1 MVNIK
6 RYICFTLMAVMIFT
20 SVVPLSSLASDEKIL
35 FSEGFDTLPTSS
47 PSPSSVQVT
56 GGSENRVIETG
67 KNTKALKLGLAKTSG
82 SLSFPVYQSGQVWF
96 GARFRINGKI
106 DNGAFFQVIS
116 SSGTKL
122 NLINL
127 SGYAASFY
135 DGKYFTLLKKDIW
148 TNVQI
153 LLDTDKKN
161 YSVWVD
167 GKQVLSKW
175 KITTAI
181 PELSKVGFEF
191 SNPSSDASVEFD
203 HLVAYTGSQVMKNF
217 PKEEF
222 NPEVSEVKAED
233 STKAI
238 PKLYIHEDFNTF
250 GRVNATYTTTV
261 PLGNPIEVRNQQG
274 HSEYHE
280 GDRMYLYMANENGKG
295 PYYDLVMKKFNS
307 SSYVVDMVLN
317 IFKLN
322 VCGVRIQL
330 RAGYS
335 GTGYNLVLAE
345 TNGVLRCGSDVLNN
359 LDFNRWTRLSFIID
373 HSTTSFDV
381 CIDGVVVREGVPF
394 SSVPQGVD
402 RVRIALEGSG
412 FGEIGLDA
420 VAVYEGRELKPSL
433 DQEDY
438 MENVVNGFI
447 DDDNTVNSF
456 IGNKAVF
463 CVTNSA
469 FLKDGVR
476 TNYDKKGYT
485 TSDGVVMSP
494 VDAMAKAYGIS
505 SSFDSVSQNVTLSNG
520 AVFTVGSDCALFN
533 GQSIYLGAETT
544 VKEGIVFVPAIAFFE
559 KILGKKTTYESTWEL
574 VFITEDGSVVNV
586 TDTSMMRLVMHKMI
600 FDRIPSDEMAKTVSE
615 KFPSNTHPRLGITKE
630 DIPRIKEALKTDETT
645 QKLYDY
651 LVMVCN
657 DYLISAPVGYV
668 TNKNG
673 DVESVRTREERM
685 ENLGVLYHLTG
696 DERYAKRA
704 VEELE
709 EMLKMPYLA
718 WGNPLNSGALMAAF
732 TRGFDL
738 FYDYMSDDM
747 KTQIKDRVLKM
758 WKRELLEGSDATG
771 SRSNQWRRT
780 VKDNYVPVH
789 NAPYLESTLAFVDEP
804 DMTEYAK
811 KLFEVTERALEY
823 TSEGYAPDGA
833 WDEGIGYWSYT
844 LLEWAPA
851 VKAMKNTLGSALGFE
866 DHLGMDQ
873 AAFFRMDAGGI
884 VRVNAFHDSGFG
896 TKFSSRPSLVEQT
909 MGMYVLA
916 DLYQN
921 PAILKGWMRNIDNF
935 QHSDPGYSLA
945 WYDPRIANLDADL
958 SLDHHYRS
966 RLDFVAL
973 RSSWEDDNAILLS
986 ANSGLNSFGHSH
998 IDGGTYV
1005 MDAMGLNWICDLGT
1019 ESYSVAYDPLQGNYY
1034 RTRPEAHNVY
1044 LINPRAGY
1052 QGQDTG
1058 ATGSTIRFDSMERG
1072 GYAVVDMSKYYAKD
1086 ASTAQRG
1093 FKLSGDRS
1101 YAVVRDEIALL
1112 GQSDIISFINTQADI
1127 EIIDNNRAYFKQFGK
1142 KMLIEVSTNGRN
1154 LSLESMACD
1163 MLPTSGKNPPDAMDN
1178 SEYRKLAIRLSG
1190 SGNIYINVK
1199 LTPLY
1204 EDLTSTKAD
1213 DIQLALWKN
1222 DEGEIQKPRL
1232 SEVSVNGEVLKD
1244 FNPENSLIEV
1254 KLSEKTTKVPVVK
1267 ATADDRYSVEIRQNH
1282 DNLLEDGLIKLTDK
1296 ANAENVSYYTIR
1308 YILTP
1313 EKVENI
1319 NALKLLPI
1327 VSVVDEESN
1336 ENVTSILTDRNFS
1349 TERYEGEVGC
1359 EYLIDLGSVQ
1369 SIDSVITAFS
1379 LISDYHKYWYDIAYS
1394 QDGINYTYKTCQQS
1408 LGSDGY
1414 ERVYLGENVNARF
1427 IRLIL
1432 NGRTASNVSR
1442 LNEVAVVG
1450 K

>member
-1 MVNIK
+1 MVNKK
-6 RYICFTLMAVMIFT
+6 RYICFVLMLVMIMAT
-20 SVVPLSSLASDEKIL
+20 AVPLNTVASDEKIL
-35 FSEGFDTLPTSS
+35 YTQGFDTLPTNSS
-47 PSPSSVQVT
+47 APSSVQIT
-56 GGSENRVIETG
+56 GTSENKVVETG
-67 KNTKALKLGLAKTSG
+67 KNTKALKLGISKTSG
-82 SLSFPVYQSGQVWF
+82 SVSFPVSASGQVRL

-116 SSGTKL
+116 SDGAKL

-148 TNVQI
+148 TNVHI
-153 LLDTDKKN
+153 MLDTDKKT

-167 GKQVLSKW
+167 GKEVLSNWKITVALPVLSK
-175 KITTAI
+175 I
-181 PELSKVGFEF
+181 GFEF
-191 SNPSSDASVEFD
+191 SNPASDASVEID
-203 HLVAYTGSQVMKNF
+203 HFVAYTGSQVMKQF

-222 NPEVSEVKAED
+222 NPEVSEIKADESQD
-233 STKAI
+233 AI

-274 HSEYHE
+274 HSEYRE
-280 GDRMYLYMANENGKG
+280 GDRMYLYMANENGKS
-295 PYYDLVMKKFNS
+295 PYYDLVMKKFKS
-307 SSYVVDMVLN
+307 SSYVVDMVVNL
-317 IFKLN
+317 FKLN
-322 VCGVRIQL
+322 VCGVKIQL

-335 GTGYNLVLAE
+335 GTAYNLVLAE

-373 HSTTSFDV
+373 HSTSSYDV
-381 CIDGVVVREGVPF
+381 CIDGVVVRNGIPF
-394 SSVPQGVD
+394 SSVPQNVD

-476 TNYDKKGYT
+476 TNFDKKGYI

-494 VDAMAKAYGIS
+494 VDAMAKAYGLECNCDLS
-505 SSFDSVSQNVTLSNG
+505 SGKAVLSNG
-520 AVFTVGSDCALFN
+520 AVFTVGSEYAAFN
-533 GQSIYLGAETT
+533 GKSIYLGAAVSENDGS
-544 VKEGIVFVPAIAFFE
+544 VLVPAIAFFE
-559 KILGKKTTYESTWEL
+559 EFLGKKTTYESTWEL
-574 VFITEDGSVVNV
+574 IFITEDGSNVNI
-586 TDTSMMRLVMHKMI
+586 TDASMMRLVMHRMI
-600 FDRIPSDEMAKTVSE
+600 FDRMSADEMEKKVSE
-615 KFPSNTHPRLGITKE
+615 NFPSNTHPRLGMTKD
-630 DIPRIKEALKTDETT
+630 DIERVNKTIQTDEKAK
-645 QKLYDY
+645 KLYDNLAMY
-651 LVMVCN
+651 CN
-657 DYLISAPVGYV
+657 DCLASSPVGYS

-673 DVESVRTREERM
+673 DVENTRTREERM
-685 ENLGVLYHLTG
+685 QNLGVMYHLTG
-696 DERYAKRA
+696 DEKYAKRA

-780 VKDNYVPVH
+780 IKDNYVPVH
-789 NAPYLESTLAFVDEP
+789 NGPYLESTLAFVDEP
-804 DMTEYAK
+804 EMTEYAK
-811 KLFEVTERALEY
+811 KLFAVTERALEY

-851 VKAMKNTLGSALGFE
+851 VKAMQNTLGTALGFE
-866 DHLGMDQ
+866 DHLGMKD
-873 AAFFRMDAGGI
+873 AAFFRMDAGGM
-884 VRVNAFHDSGFG
+884 VRANNFHDSGFG
-896 TKFSSRPSLVEQT
+896 VKFSSRPALVEQT

-921 PAILKGWMRNIDNF
+921 PAILKGWMKNIDNF
-935 QHSDPGYSLA
+935 QHSDPGYSLV
-945 WYDPRIANLDADL
+945 WYDAELANREAQLN
-958 SLDHHYRS
+958 LDHHYRS

-973 RSSWEDDNAILLS
+973 RSSWEDDNAILLT
-986 ANSGLNSFGHSH
+986 ANSGLNNFAHSH

-1005 MDAMGLNWICDLGT
+1005 LDAMGLNWVCDVGT
-1019 ESYSVAYDPLQGNYY
+1019 ESYSSSYDPLQGRYY

-1044 LINPRAGY
+1044 LINPREGY
-1052 QGQDTG
+1052 QGQDTH
-1058 ATGSTIRFDSMERG
+1058 ATGSTIRFESMERG
-1072 GYAVVDMSKYYAKD
+1072 GYAVVDMSKYYALD

-1093 FKLSGDRS
+1093 FKLAGDRS
-1101 YAVVRDEIALL
+1101 YIVVRDEIALL

-1127 EIIDNNRAYFKQFGK
+1127 KIIDNSRAYFEQFGK
-1142 KMLIEVSTNGRN
+1142 KMLIEVTSNGRN

-1163 MLPTSGKNPPDAMDN
+1163 MLPTSGVNPADAMDN
-1178 SEYRKLAIRLSG
+1178 SEYRKLAIRVNG

-1199 LTPLY
+1199 FTPLY
-1204 EDLTSTKAD
+1204 EDLTSTKTD

-1222 DEGEIQKPRL
+1222 DEGQVNKPRL
-1232 SEVSVNGEVLKD
+1232 TNVSSDVGVIKD
-1244 FNPENSLIEV
+1244 FNPENYLIRIE
-1254 KLSEKTTKVPVVK
+1254 LPAGTTKVPQIF
-1267 ATADDRYSVEIRQNH
+1267 ASSDDKYNVEIRQNAE
-1282 DNLLEDGLIKLTDK
+1282 NLLEDGLIKLTDK
-1296 ANAENVSYYTIR
+1296 TNEDNVSYYTLR

-1313 EKVENI
+1313 EKVEDI

-1336 ENVTSILTDRNFS
+1336 ENVTSVLIDRNFS
-1349 TERYEGEVGC
+1349 TERYEGDVGC

-1379 LISDYHKYWYDIAYS
+1379 PISDYHKYWYDIAYS
-1394 QDGINYTYKTCQQS
+1394 MDGINYTYKTCQQS
-1408 LGSDGY
+1408 LGSDGF

-1432 NGRTASNVSR
+1432 NGRTASNVNR